1 MDSNVRPDRSEEW
14 NESISKQSK
23 GIVMKTTHSF
33 SIDFII
39 RRCKDN
45 KKQALIYARITVDE
59 ERKEIS
65 LKERINATDWD
76 PNQEI
81 VKGRTER
88 AKSLNMHIDDVRDKI
103 RNKYRVLQQA
113 EALITAESIKQE
125 YLGIHSQ
132 LKGHKLIELMNY
144 YKTIMKPEL
153 KPGGFKNIKT
163 TVNYVELFLKATFPS
178 GDIFLS
184 QITNEFATN
193 LKHYIRTT
201 PINTHKPC
209 EGNGLAKHIQRF
221 KRILT
226 WAKDDIKWINTNP
239 CDGFK
244 SGLKKVRRKKLSF
257 AQIVAIENQHFA
269 DATIS
274 YVKELFLFS
283 VYAGFAFVDVMT
295 LREDHF
301 EWEDDGTVWCKLYRT
316 KSDELSAVRILT
328 TAARTLDKYRS
339 RKTYV
344 PGEPIFPSITNQ
356 TINDKLKIIQAVCG
370 IQITLT
376 FHLARHTFA
385 KTIALKCGIPIETVQ
400 LLMGHA
406 KITTTMIYAEV
417 DEEKMLDDTDE
428 WEEKLAQKREV
439 ALAQASHQQDI
450 RRPMIKKK
458 ATIEQSTNA

>member
-1 MDSNVRPDRSEEW
+1 MR
-14 NESISKQSK
+14 
-23 GIVMKTTHSF
+23 TTYTF
-33 SIDFII
+33 SIDFFK
-39 RRCKDN
+39 RTCRGN
-45 KKQALIYARITVDE
+45 KKKGKAHIYARIWVDGE
-59 ERKEIS
+59 PAEIS
-65 LKERINATDWD
+65 LKEEISENDWD
-76 PNQEI
+76 PQAEQ
-81 VKGRTER
+81 VKGRSIR
-88 AKSLNMHIDDVRDKI
+88 AKSINDHIDDVREKI

-113 EALITAESIKQE
+113 EVLTTAESVKQE

-144 YKTIMKPEL
+144 YKKIMEPEL

-163 TVNYVELFLKATFPS
+163 TVNYVELFLKANFPS

-193 LKHYIRTT
+193 LKHYIRTN
-201 PINTHKPC
+201 PINSHKPC

-226 WAKDDIKWINTNP
+226 WAKDDVKWIKTNP
-239 CDGFK
+239 CESFK

-257 AQIVAIENQHFA
+257 AQVVAIEKQHFA

-283 VYAGFAFVDVMT
+283 VYAGFAFVDVMA

-316 KSDELSAVRILT
+316 KSEELSAVRILAA
-328 TAARTLDKYRS
+328 AARTLDKYRS
-339 RKTYV
+339 RKTYI
-344 PGEPIFPSITNQ
+344 PGEPIFPCITNQ
-356 TINDKLKIIQAVCG
+356 TVNDKLKIIQAVCD

-428 WEEKLAQKREV
+428 WEEKLAKKREV
-439 ALAQASHQQDI
+439 VMAQQSIQKDMN
-450 RRPMIKKK
+450 RPMVRIPGNV
-458 ATIEQSTNA
+458 S

>member
-14 NESISKQSK
+14 SESISKQSK
-23 GIVMKTTHSF
+23 EIVMKTTHSF

-39 RRCKDN
+39 RRCKD
-45 KKQALIYARITVDE
+45 KKTQALIYARITVDE

-65 LKERINATDWD
+65 LKERITATDWD

-81 VKGRTER
+81 VKGRTEKV
-88 AKSLNMHIDDVRDKI
+88 KSLNRHIDDVRDKI

-113 EALITAESIKQE
+113 EALITAESVKQE

-132 LKGHKLIELMNY
+132 LKGHRLIELMNY
-144 YKTIMKPEL
+144 YKKIMEPEL

-163 TVNYVELFLKATFPS
+163 TVHYVELFLKANFPP

-193 LKHYIRTT
+193 LKHYIRIT
-201 PINTHKPC
+201 PIDTHKPC
-209 EGNGLAKHIQRF
+209 QGNGLAKHIQRF

-244 SGLKKVRRKKLSF
+244 SGLKRVRRKKLSF
-257 AQIVAIENQHFA
+257 LQVVAIERQHFA

-283 VYAGFAFVDVMT
+283 VYAGFAFVDVMA

-301 EWEDDGTVWCKLYRT
+301 EWEDDGTVWCKLY
-316 KSDELSAVRILT
+316 L
-328 TAARTLDKYRS
+328 
-339 RKTYV
+339 
-344 PGEPIFPSITNQ
+344 
-356 TINDKLKIIQAVCG
+356 
-370 IQITLT
+370 
-376 FHLARHTFA
+376 
-385 KTIALKCGIPIETVQ
+385 
-400 LLMGHA
+400 
-406 KITTTMIYAEV
+406 
-417 DEEKMLDDTDE
+417 
-428 WEEKLAQKREV
+428 
-439 ALAQASHQQDI
+439 
-450 RRPMIKKK
+450 
-458 ATIEQSTNA
+458 

>member
-1 MDSNVRPDRSEEW
+1 MDGEP
-14 NESISKQSK
+14 
-23 GIVMKTTHSF
+23 
-33 SIDFII
+33 
-39 RRCKDN
+39 
-45 KKQALIYARITVDE
+45 A
-59 ERKEIS
+59 EIS
-65 LKERINATDWD
+65 LKEEISENDWD
-76 PNQEI
+76 PHVEQ
-81 VKGRTER
+81 VKGRSIQ
-88 AKSLNMHIDDVRDKI
+88 AKSINDHIDDVREKI
-103 RNKYRVLQQA
+103 RNKYRVLHQA
-113 EALITAESIKQE
+113 EILITAESIKQE

-132 LKGHKLIELMNY
+132 LKGHKLIELMSY
-144 YKTIMKPEL
+144 YKKIMEPEL

-163 TVNYVELFLKATFPS
+163 TVNYIELYLKANYPS

-193 LKHYIRTT
+193 LKHYIRTN
-201 PINTHKPC
+201 PIDRHKPC

-226 WAKDDIKWINTNP
+226 WAKDDIKWTKANP
-239 CDGFK
+239 CESFK

-257 AQIVAIENQHFA
+257 AQVVAIEKQHFA

-283 VYAGFAFVDVMT
+283 VYAGFAFVDVMA
-295 LREDHF
+295 LREEHF

-316 KSDELSAVRILT
+316 KSEELSAVRILAA
-328 TAARTLDKYRS
+328 AARTLDKYRS

-356 TINDKLKIIQAVCG
+356 TVNDKLKIIQAICS
-370 IQITLT
+370 IQIPLT

-428 WEEKLAQKREV
+428 WEEKLAKKREV
-439 ALAQASHQQDI
+439 VLAQQSLQTDLL
-450 RRPMIKKK
+450 RPMIRNS
-458 ATIEQSTNA
+458 ASVTNPA